1 MPLALLLNNSKFGD
15 REIRVTRYLSN
26 PVAIEKQKERDAARN
41 GRKNGK
47 KQSRIGKP
55 TPQNRDAAKKVIE
68 KMKKEETSKEEK
80 KEKLPK
86 EKKEKIAKEKP
97 QKEKKERQNNHKK
110 SMNLSFMGR
119 KASLNMNSINAVK
132 RLMKKAKK

>member
-68 KMKKEETSKEEK
+68 KMKKEE
-80 KEKLPK
+80 LPK

-97 QKEKKERQNNHKK
+97 QKEKKEGEKKEKK

>member
-86 EKKEKIAKEKP
+86 EKKEK
-97 QKEKKERQNNHKK
+97 K